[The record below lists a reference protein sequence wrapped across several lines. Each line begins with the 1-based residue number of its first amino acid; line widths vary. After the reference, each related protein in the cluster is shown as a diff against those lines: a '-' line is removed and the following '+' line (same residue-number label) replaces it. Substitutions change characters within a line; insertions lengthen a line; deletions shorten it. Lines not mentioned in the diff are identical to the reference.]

1 MSVYVDSPIWPYRGM
16 LMCHMVADTPAELH
30 AMADKIG
37 MRRKWFQSFT
47 KARRPHYDISE
58 PKRKLAVQFGAIEV
72 SAGKLVEICRR
83 NMANDS
89 LWRSDPEY
97 VAQRGMWPTE

>member
-1 MSVYVDSPIWPYRGM
+1 VSVYVDQPIWPFRGM
-16 LMCHMVADTPAELH
+16 MMCHLVADTPEELH

-37 MRRKWFQSFT
+37 MQRKWFQSFA

-72 SAGKLVEICRR
+72 DAPRLVEICRR
-83 NMANDS
+83 ILVNDVP
-89 LWRSDPEY
+89 WRDDPEY
-97 VAQRGMWPTE
+97 LAQKITS